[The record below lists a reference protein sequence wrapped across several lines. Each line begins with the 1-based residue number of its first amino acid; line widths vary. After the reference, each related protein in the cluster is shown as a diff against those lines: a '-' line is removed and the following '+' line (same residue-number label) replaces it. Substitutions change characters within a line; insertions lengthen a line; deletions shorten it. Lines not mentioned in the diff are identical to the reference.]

1 MKFQKLK
8 NMVQLTS
15 LIFTGI
21 AAIEAAAGQ
30 TLNSRTVWEIL
41 FCAAAAALLK
51 FFFFSENLFESSIL
65 RQTVYLF
72 LVWLIFLLYNYMS
85 GRGLSK
91 GTALSIL
98 AEVLII
104 YFVIRLINYQLVK
117 LEVKRMNRRLQK
129 SEDRKKDQTSS

>member
-1 MKFQKLK
+1 MKFHKLK